1 MSSVARIKMKLF
13 KEFSFEAAHKL
24 PLVDKNHKCFN
35 LHGHS
40 FKVKITIE
48 GPVNELGW
56 VMDFS
61 DIKNFCKPIIEE
73 LDHKYLNEI
82 DGLDNPTSE
91 NIAVWIWQRL
101 IQKLPE
107 LSSIEIME
115 TCNSGCEYRG

>member
-1 MSSVARIKMKLF
+1 MKLF

>member
-1 MSSVARIKMKLF
+1 MIIYKDF
-13 KEFSFEAAHKL
+13 TFEAAHKL
-24 PLVDKNHKCFN
+24 PLVPETHKCSA

-40 FKVKITIE
+40 FKVRVSVE
-48 GPVNELGW
+48 AEVNELGW
-56 VMDFS
+56 VIDYAE
-61 DIKNFCKPIIEE
+61 IKSWCSPIIDQ
-73 LDHKYLNEI
+73 LDHSYLNEI
-82 DGLDNPTSE
+82 PGLENPTSE

>member
-1 MSSVARIKMKLF
+1 MKLF

-61 DIKNFCKPIIEE
+61 DIKKFCQPIIEE

>member
-1 MSSVARIKMKLF
+1 MKLF

-40 FKVKITIE
+40 FNVKITIK
-48 GPVNELGW
+48 GPVNELGR
-56 VMDFS
+56 VMDLS

>member
-1 MSSVARIKMKLF
+1 MKLF

-48 GPVNELGW
+48 GPVNALGW

-61 DIKNFCKPIIEE
+61 DIKKFCQPIIEE

>member
-1 MSSVARIKMKLF
+1 MKLF

-40 FKVKITIE
+40 FKVKVTIE
-48 GPVNELGW
+48 GPVNALGW

-61 DIKNFCKPIIEE
+61 DIKKFCQPIIEE

-82 DGLDNPTSE
+82 DGWELKNDKTLTKSFTFKGYWKTLGFVNSLG
-91 NIAVWIWQRL
+91 WQA
-101 IQKLPE
+101 QKLCHHQF
-107 LSSIEIME
+107 LL
-115 TCNSGCEYRG
+115 